1 MCYQI
6 DKKSG
11 YDYCCKYHKTIHLY
25 WILIPVQIYLTYQW
39 HVNLTENLFYLM
51 LAFFVIQLLINM
63 HYFFHM
69 DTDDAFYML
78 ALGNILDRRYTRA
91 YLSLL
96 FRHWRIVYFGVSL
109 SVAMVYLVDYIMP
122 MSYQGLVAMDS
133 LLLFFSERAP
143 LYIRRQRFFEQAADI
158 IHKSQKDTIE
168 AVVENRELIKE
179 KMRRKRGIKEIYLKY
194 VDTESVVINN
204 QKQIEN
210 HLHYFA
216 FMTNIKLQY
225 FWIIR
230 YFITWSITNIII
242 RLLVSTY
249 EKG

>member
-1 MCYQI
+1 
-6 DKKSG
+6 
-11 YDYCCKYHKTIHLY
+11 
-25 WILIPVQIYLTYQW
+25 
-39 HVNLTENLFYLM
+39 
-51 LAFFVIQLLINM
+51 
-63 HYFFHM
+63 M
-69 DTDDAFYML
+69 DTDDAFYIL
-78 ALGNILDRRYTRA
+78 ALGNVLDRRYTRA
-91 YLSLL
+91 YISLF

-109 SVAMVYLVDYIMP
+109 SVAMVYLISYISP

-133 LLLFFSERAP
+133 LLLFFTERAP

-158 IHKSQKDTIE
+158 INQSQKDTIE

-194 VDTESVVINN
+194 VDTESSIINN

-210 HLHYFA
+210 HLQYFA
-216 FMTNIKLQY
+216 FMTNVNLQY

-230 YFITWSITNIII
+230 YFVTWSITNIII
-242 RLLVSTY
+242 RMLVSLF